1 MSNSWGVSGAE
12 PQKREEAMT
21 IENEKT
27 LVTIRLRG
35 GDASDARDAIA
46 VDLDLG
52 TVTDGAEWS
61 ALVERAALETLLNNT
76 GASMVGEPLPWDG
89 SRFGDGHGT
98 VERVDGRIVGE
109 GCYAR

>member
-1 MSNSWGVSGAE
+1 MTS
-12 PQKREEAMT
+12 KTT
-21 IENEKT
+21 IESN

-61 ALVERAALETLLNNT
+61 ALVERSALETLLNNT
-76 GASMVGEPLPWDG
+76 GAEQVGEPLPWDG

-98 VERVDGRIVGE
+98 VERVEGRIVGE